1 MTGAS
6 DPGDTSAAATTARRL
21 GDLAHGLAAR
31 IPAAMDPE
39 ALHRLERALREAEH
53 HLAVG
58 ATCAGLARTGGGDGR

>member
-1 MTGAS
+1 VTGAP

-39 ALHRLERALREAEH
+39 ALHRLERALREAGH
-53 HLAVG
+53 TLGVA
-58 ATCAGLARTGGGDGR
+58 ATCAGLVRAGGGDAR

>member
-1 MTGAS
+1 MTSGT
-6 DPGDTSAAATTARRL
+6 DPGDTSAAVTSARRL

-39 ALHRLERALREAEH
+39 ALHRLERALCEAEH
-53 HLAVG
+53 HLSVG